1 MKDNKLALE
10 QLSTIAGGLSKP
22 NVYALNKGVERVN
35 LGRKKHLNKRLQAEE
50 EHCCSDC
57 DCGSQFCPDCKHH

>member
-1 MKDNKLALE
+1 MKDTELALE
-10 QLSTIAGGLSKP
+10 QLSTVVGGQTKRKAGGRIKWGRSKY
-22 NVYALNKGVERVN
+22 VNKP
-35 LGRKKHLNKRLQAEE
+35 LQAEE